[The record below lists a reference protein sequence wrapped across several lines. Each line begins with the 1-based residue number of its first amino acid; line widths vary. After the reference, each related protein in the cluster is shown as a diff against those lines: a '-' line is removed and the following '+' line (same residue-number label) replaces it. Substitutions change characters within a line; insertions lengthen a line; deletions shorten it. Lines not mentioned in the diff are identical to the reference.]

1 MRMKIKR
8 INRKSYKSSQILWK
22 IIKYLNLRI
31 KMDSFNFEIKIKL
44 IIINLE
50 VFHLKEGKD
59 SEFKIVLRILINNSK

>member
-59 SEFKIVLRILINNSK
+59 SEFKIVLKILINNSK

>member
-50 VFHLKEGKD
+50 VFHLKEEKD
-59 SEFKIVLRILINNSK
+59 SEFKIVLKILINNSK

>member
-59 SEFKIVLRILINNSK
+59 SEFKIVLKILINNNK